1 MVKFELFMFYHNLK
15 NILDNLAAFLES
27 MSVVKTFF
35 KKQVIPSRIWVLEQ
49 DHGFLSVHTEGEVC

>member
-1 MVKFELFMFYHNLK
+1 MVNFELFMFYHNLK

-35 KKQVIPSRIWVLEQ
+35 KKKIVLKYSC
-49 DHGFLSVHTEGEVC
+49 FTVLC